1 MARPLDVG
9 ALLCRGGIMTA
20 DEVKQLARDL
30 TQAKLVEM
38 SIGSSE
44 RSLDQPVKVIPFS
57 NDPPA
62 SVGGYFTQQKFIWGK
77 TPEEMQ
83 AILGI
88 FGKLREGACVL
99 EFAMPLGPRDFET
112 RAYSYLPDGKEYKPN
127 PKEKMYLPGKGA
139 PQWVL
144 KGDVRARCIA
154 RLKPHEPFTKSTL
167 IP

>member
-1 MARPLDVG
+1 MALPLDVG
-9 ALLCRGGIMTA
+9 AVLRRGGIMTA
-20 DEVKQLARDL
+20 DEVKQLGQDL

-44 RSLDQPVKVIPFS
+44 RSLDQPVKIIPFS

-112 RAYSYLPDGKEYKPN
+112 RAYSYLPDGKEYSRTRKR
-127 PKEKMYLPGKGA
+127 KCTCPGRA
-139 PQWVL
+139 PRS
-144 KGDVRARCIA
+144 GY
-154 RLKPHEPFTKSTL
+154 
-167 IP
+167 

>member
-9 ALLCRGGIMTA
+9 ALLRRGGIMTA
-20 DEVKQLARDL
+20 DEVKQLAQDL

-77 TPEEMQ
+77 MPEECKQ
-83 AILGI
+83 Y
-88 FGKLREGACVL
+88 L
-99 EFAMPLGPRDFET
+99 EFLA
-112 RAYSYLPDGKEYKPN
+112 SS
-127 PKEKMYLPGKGA
+127 EKALVFSNSPWLSVHGT
-139 PQWVL
+139 L
-144 KGDVRARCIA
+144 
-154 RLKPHEPFTKSTL
+154 RLEHTHTFPMAKSTSRTRKRKCPHSDVKRSSSSQQTAIQSNILRGKHL
-167 IP
+167 IH

>member
-1 MARPLDVG
+1 
-9 ALLCRGGIMTA
+9 
-20 DEVKQLARDL
+20 L

-77 TPEEMQ
+77 MPEEMQ

-88 FGKLREGACVL
+88 FASSEKGACVL
-99 EFAMPLGPRDFET
+99 EFAMPLGPRDFEI

-139 PQWVL
+139 PHSDV
-144 KGDVRARCIA
+144 KGSSSSQQTVIQSNIRRGKHLI
-154 RLKPHEPFTKSTL
+154 HKSQGLPPVMGT
-167 IP
+167 